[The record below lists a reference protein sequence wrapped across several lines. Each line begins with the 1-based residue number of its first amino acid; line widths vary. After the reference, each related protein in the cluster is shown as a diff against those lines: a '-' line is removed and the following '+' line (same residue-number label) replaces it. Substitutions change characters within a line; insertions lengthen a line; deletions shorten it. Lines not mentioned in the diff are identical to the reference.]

1 MSNISFPMTNG
12 ILRNIR
18 LNDAEGREG
27 QMLAFSE
34 RSLCVGGKKVIK
46 AEVVLISFKK
56 LYVHWTRNRLSHIP
70 GQKLLLPIGCVI
82 LGN

>member
-12 ILRNIR
+12 ILRIR

-34 RSLCVGGKKVIK
+34 RSLCVVGKKVIK

-56 LYVHWTRNRLSHIP
+56 LYVH
-70 GQKLLLPIGCVI
+70 
-82 LGN
+82 